1 MVENLVKLDFK
12 KNNIRD
18 IQKAL
23 EDTKNILEEEL
34 LDTKSIYNEYTKLQ
48 FIRIIELI
56 DKKNLLDMLVED
68 IEKYIKTLIDIINFI
83 A

>member
-23 EDTKNILEEEL
+23 EDAKNILEEE
-34 LDTKSIYNEYTKLQ
+34 
-48 FIRIIELI
+48 
-56 DKKNLLDMLVED
+56 LLDMLVED

>member
-34 LDTKSIYNEYTKLQ
+34 LDTKSIYNEYTKFQ
-48 FIRIIELI
+48 FRRIIELI

>member
-48 FIRIIELI
+48 FRRIIELI
-56 DKKNLLDMLVED
+56 DKK
-68 IEKYIKTLIDIINFI
+68 IF
-83 A
+83 

>member
-34 LDTKSIYNEYTKLQ
+34 LDTKSIYNEYTKL
-48 FIRIIELI
+48 
-56 DKKNLLDMLVED
+56 
-68 IEKYIKTLIDIINFI
+68 TLEE
-83 A
+83 